1 MKLKLILFCT
11 LCTVSLA
18 ACQNISFSSAKQ
30 ESSSA
35 ASEAEQSSAT
45 QKEEKTSSAD
55 SQAET
60 ADETNTSVDT
70 APTVVDFQNIL
81 DLMGKKD
88 AEVVSVLGE
97 GTPMILDDSTL
108 INRDYTL
115 FLFDENVTATMHFNL
130 YQEGSDKL
138 EQCTINLTERK
149 LEDYEKLLEEIL
161 GKPTETYE
169 KSYFF
174 SDETSDIVLANPYDD
189 EPYIE
194 ITLKDLATE

>member
-1 MKLKLILFCT
+1 MKLKLILFSA
-11 LCTVSLA
+11 LCAVSLA
-18 ACQNISFSSAKQ
+18 ACQNLPLPSAGQ

-35 ASEAEQSSAT
+35 ASEAEQSSAA

-60 ADETNTSVDT
+60 SDETNTSVDT

-97 GTPMILDDSTL
+97 GDPVENDDSTIL
-108 INRDYTL
+108 NREYTL
-115 FLFDENVTATMHFNL
+115 SLFDEDATVIMHFNL
-130 YQEGSDKL
+130 YHEGSDEL
-138 EQCTINLTERK
+138 EQCTINLSKKE
-149 LEDYEKLLEEIL
+149 LEDYEKILEDIL

-174 SDETSDIVLANPYDD
+174 ADETSDIVLANPYDD

-194 ITLKDLATE
+194 ITLKDLVTE